1 MFDDPDPDSREVHLR
16 ARGVASV
23 FMTDDALGAFWSGA
37 WLGSHQVG
45 PSSLLLEVEL
55 SPTQLDSENCGQV
68 GGEQPGTAERAALLA
83 NNNPT
88 MEPPNGPN
96 ETWMVQ
102 MKMDKSGWN

>member
-1 MFDDPDPDSREVHLR
+1 MV
-16 ARGVASV
+16 RGLVPEPGW
-23 FMTDDALGAFWSGA
+23 ALITLAVERLLAPLSHPTG
-37 WLGSHQVG
+37 LG
-45 PSSLLLEVEL
+45 EL
-55 SPTQLDSENCGQV
+55 STL
-68 GGEQPGTAERAALLA
+68 GGELAGAERAALLA

>member
-1 MFDDPDPDSREVHLR
+1 MYLR

-68 GGEQPGTAERAALLA
+68 GGEQPGAERAALLA